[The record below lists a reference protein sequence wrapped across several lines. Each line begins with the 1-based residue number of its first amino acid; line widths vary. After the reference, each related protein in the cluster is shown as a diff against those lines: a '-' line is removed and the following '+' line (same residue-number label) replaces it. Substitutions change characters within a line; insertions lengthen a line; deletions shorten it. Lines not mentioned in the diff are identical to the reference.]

1 MVVTERFYKH
11 IPFAAAELNN
21 KNQIL
26 NPNQC
31 FCDLMGISPDG
42 CLLEHILTI
51 ADDMAWL
58 KQATFLKK
66 SDETYVLLKKATG
79 CAFMAEIAITPSPDQ
94 KETRILWIN
103 EARALQKANQSLK
116 VIFENAP
123 QALLV
128 CHPQTA
134 KIMRINNA
142 AADLFGLDVDM
153 RDDWGSFDDIVKPAT
168 RKAIFYK
175 VNKERLVDETRIM
188 VYDSHKSKIPV
199 SLSARFLDIGAG
211 QCILI
216 GLTTGLA
223 KLAQQT
229 VQTNNETV
237 TLEMAEPIINATPFA
252 LFATTLENG
261 RLTQV
266 NLPASRLLRVSRRDI
281 IKNPTTLEQFVGKKQ
296 SLAILDQI
304 KLQGEVSEHP
314 VDITPNRRDAFR
326 GFISGKRA
334 QVDGRDYA
342 VLGLSKTQAPKT
354 AGYEEFFDQAPI
366 PMLLIDKS
374 NQARIKRL
382 NRRAHELFIAGGDAD
397 LETLRLKN
405 ILGLRTYSNFRKK
418 LEKSGFVDDFEVD
431 LETAYGESISCLL
444 SGHTINANA
453 DELFLVSIND
463 ITERKES
470 ALTLERFFNA
480 APLPMI
486 LSSLETGKVKR
497 INRRAS
503 ELFATPV
510 DVERATLTLKDF
522 FGQNETEDFFSKVK
536 NGGFVDD
543 FEVIIETPYG
553 EKIWGLLSGQF
564 INIEGEDCIMTG
576 INDITER
583 KNVEVEL
590 KKSREEALEATRQ
603 KSSFLS
609 TMSHEIRTPMT
620 GVLGMLELLH
630 LSELDEEQSSAVTV
644 VKDSATA
651 LLTII
656 DDILDFSKIEAGRLK
671 LENIAFDIRE
681 NIESAVELMGAR
693 ARGKGLELICTI
705 DPSVPSHVMGD
716 PTRLRQIVLNLI
728 GNAIKF
734 TPKGAISVRVLSL
747 LNSNNTAF
755 LRFEIQ
761 DEGIGISQ
769 EKLRLL
775 FKPFSQ
781 TDSSTSRHFGGTGLG
796 LSICKALTELMKGQI
811 SVISEEGEG
820 STFWFELGLETA
832 EGEKAQTPKD
842 MLKGVSV
849 LVLQKHPETL
859 KSYTQTLEQEGA
871 IVCAASSLEEAKKN
885 CLKKHPD
892 LAIIDHSHDGFD
904 GFETIERLQKET
916 GLPSSS
922 IILTSSDYADQ
933 VMQEARDMGLGG
945 RIFKPVRHMSLIRQ
959 ACQVCGVES
968 GIQARL
974 EIKAR
979 AQMER
984 TQALEENKLVLFA
997 EDNPTN
1003 QLVIGKQLAR
1013 LGYAY
1018 DIAENG
1024 LVALEKL
1031 AETNY
1036 ALLLSDCRMP
1046 EMNGLELSLTIR
1058 KQEIEQKTKNKLP
1071 IVALTANATAE
1082 DADACFSAGMN
1093 DYLVKPLKFEKL
1105 GEAMQ
1110 KWLPLDP
1117 EEAAL
1122 EETPKEKPLKP
1133 QSNPAVD
1140 LNQLGEIL
1148 GMDDPDMFGEILN
1161 FFVETMEELMTDL
1174 ESAIQSGDAQDISDK
1189 AHAAKGA
1196 SRNAAAV
1203 ELADTLEFL
1212 EKNAFTMK
1220 EDDIRKS
1227 QQNILQNVDSVK
1239 KYVSELGN

>member
-1 MVVTERFYKH
+1 
-11 IPFAAAELNN
+11 
-21 KNQIL
+21 
-26 NPNQC
+26 
-31 FCDLMGISPDG
+31 MGISLEG
-42 CLLEHILTI
+42 CLLEHILAI
-51 ADDMAWL
+51 PHDYEWL
-58 KQATFLKK
+58 KQVAFLKRE
-66 SDETYVLLKKATG
+66 DETYLLLRKGNGST
-79 CAFMAEIAITPSPDQ
+79 FMAEIAITPSPD
-94 KETRILWIN
+94 EEDARILWVN
-103 EARALQKANQSLK
+103 EARSLQKANQSLK
-116 VIFENAP
+116 VIFDNAP

-128 CHPQTA
+128 CHPRTA
-134 KIMRINNA
+134 KIMRINKS
-142 AADLFGLDVDM
+142 AADFFGLDLEM
-153 RDDWGSFDDIVKPAT
+153 RNNWGILDDIIKPST
-168 RKAIFYK
+168 RKAIFYQ
-175 VNKERLVDETRIM
+175 VNKERQVDGIRIM
-188 VYDSHKSKIPV
+188 VYNSHKSKIPV

-216 GLTTGLA
+216 GLTTGLG
-223 KLAQQT
+223 KLAHQT
-229 VQTNNETV
+229 VETHNETV
-237 TLEMAEPIINATPFA
+237 AFEMAEPIINATPFA
-252 LFATTLENG
+252 LMAITLENG
-261 RLTQV
+261 RLTQL

-281 IKNPTTLEQFVGKKQ
+281 INTPTTLEQFVGKKQ
-296 SLAILDQI
+296 ALSLLDQI
-304 KLQGEVSEHP
+304 KLQGEVKEHP
-314 VDITPNRRDAFR
+314 VQITPNRREAFD

-334 QVDGRDYA
+334 HLDGHDYA
-342 VLGLSKTQAPKT
+342 VFGLSKTQAPKT

-374 NQARIKRL
+374 DKARVKRL
-382 NRRAHELFIAGGDAD
+382 NRRAHELFIADGNSDI
-397 LETLRLKN
+397 ETLRLKN
-405 ILGLRTYSNFRKK
+405 ILGLRTYSNFRKN
-418 LEKSGFVDDFEVD
+418 LETSGFVDDFEVD
-431 LETAYGESISCLL
+431 LETAYGETISCLL
-444 SGHTINANA
+444 SGHTIHANA

-522 FGQNETEDFFSKVK
+522 FGQNETENFFSKVK

-553 EKIWGLLSGQF
+553 EKIWGLLSGQL

-583 KNVEVEL
+583 KHVEVAL

-630 LSELDEEQSSAVTV
+630 LSNLDEEQSSSVAV

-671 LENIAFDIRE
+671 LEHIVFDIRE
-681 NIESAVELMGAR
+681 VIESAVELMGAR
-693 ARGKGLELICTI
+693 ARAKELELICTI
-705 DPSVPSHVMGD
+705 APDVPENVIGD
-716 PTRLRQIVLNLI
+716 PTRLRQILLNLI

-734 TPKGAISVRVLSL
+734 TATGAISVRVLSL
-747 LNSNNTAF
+747 LNSKNTAF
-755 LRFEIQ
+755 LRFEVQ

-811 SVISEEGEG
+811 SVISEEDKG

-832 EGEKAQTPKD
+832 EVEKQEKTRN
-842 MLKGVSV
+842 MLQDKSI
-849 LVLQKHPETL
+849 LVLQNHPETL

-871 IVCAASSLEEAKKN
+871 VVWAGTCLEEVKKN
-885 CLKKHPD
+885 GQTEHLD
-892 LAIIDHSHDGFD
+892 LAIIDHALQGFD
-904 GFETIERLQKET
+904 GFETIKQLQKEIN
-916 GLPSSS
+916 LPSSS
-922 IILTSSDYADQ
+922 IILTSSTFADQ
-933 VMQEARDMGLGG
+933 VMQEARDLGLGG
-945 RIFKPVRHMSLIRQ
+945 RIFKPVRQMSLIRQ
-959 ACQVCGVES
+959 ACQACGVES
-968 GIQARL
+968 GIQARRKI
-974 EIKAR
+974 EPR
-979 AQMER
+979 AQMKR
-984 TQALEENKLVLFA
+984 SQALSENKLVLFA

-1024 LVALEKL
+1024 VVALEKL

-1058 KQEIEQKTKNKLP
+1058 KQELQNKVDTALP
-1071 IVALTANATAE
+1071 IIALTANATAE
-1082 DADACFSAGMN
+1082 DADACYSAGMN

-1105 GEAMQ
+1105 GEAMH
-1110 KWLPLDP
+1110 KWLPLEH
-1117 EEAAL
+1117 EEGDQKKD
-1122 EETPKEKPLKP
+1122 TPHPTSDQP
-1133 QSNPAVD
+1133 PSTTMDAPAVD
-1140 LNQLGEIL
+1140 LSQLGEIL
-1148 GMDDPDMFGEILN
+1148 GMDDPEMFDEILN
-1161 FFVETMEELMTDL
+1161 FFVETMEELMGDL
-1174 ESAIQSGDAQDISDK
+1174 ESAIQSGDAQNISDK

-1203 ELADTLEFL
+1203 DLANTLEFL
-1212 EKNAFTMK
+1212 EKNAFTMT
-1220 EDDIRKS
+1220 ENDIRKT
-1227 QQNILQNVDSVK
+1227 QQNILQNVDNVK
-1239 KYVSELGN
+1239 KYVSELRN